1 MEKWQCT
8 VCGYIYEP
16 KEGDP
21 ASKIPPNTPFDKL
34 PSDWLCP
41 ICGAPKSDFEKI

>member
-8 VCGYIYEP
+8 VCGYIYDP
-16 KEGDP
+16 SEGDP
-21 ASKIPPNTPFDKL
+21 AANIPPKTPFDKV

>member
-8 VCGYIYEP
+8 VCGYIYDP

-21 ASKIPPNTPFDKL
+21 AGNIPANTPFEKV